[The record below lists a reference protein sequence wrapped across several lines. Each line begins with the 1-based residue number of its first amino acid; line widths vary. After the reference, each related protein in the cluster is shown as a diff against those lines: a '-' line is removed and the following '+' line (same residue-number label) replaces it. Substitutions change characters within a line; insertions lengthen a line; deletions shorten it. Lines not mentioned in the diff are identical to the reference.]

1 MIKHG
6 NKDTDIVKRA
16 QDIIDNYV
24 ISQTKENS
32 AKISKA
38 DVFLWI
44 AAAAASVMTL
54 TLYILT
60 R

>member
-1 MIKHG
+1 MIKYG
-6 NKDTDIVKRA
+6 KDTDIVKKA
-16 QDIIDNYV
+16 QEIIDNYV
-24 ISQTKENS
+24 ISQTRQTCSRIGKTD
-32 AKISKA
+32 I
-38 DVFLWI
+38 FLWS